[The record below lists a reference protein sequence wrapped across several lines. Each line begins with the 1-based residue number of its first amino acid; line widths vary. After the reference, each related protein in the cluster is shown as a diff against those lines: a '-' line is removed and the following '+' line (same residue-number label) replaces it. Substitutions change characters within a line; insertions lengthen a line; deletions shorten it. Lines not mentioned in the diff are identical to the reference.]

1 SVSEFAAALNSIAK
15 TRGISWPSTNT
26 CPRLC
31 AVITIFTSAI
41 AQPRHGDDRRL
52 ATIVGRANALDVVR
66 LALVD
71 NAPRRIDFAR
81 PDVEPHLLAVGLG
94 TGCDGL
100 GGRAQGVR
108 HLRPHLAVVADLS
121 DRDPFG
127 SYFLAEV
134 VGDRFQALELD
145 AVPQIAGVQCHG
157 SDPQAD

>member
-1 SVSEFAAALNSIAK
+1 DGDAHGYSAPGGSAGSNWCSASSNTTSAGPSISTTSGRRVRRTSVSEFAAALNSIAK

-108 HLRPHLAVVADLS
+108 HLRPHLAVVA
-121 DRDPFG
+121 
-127 SYFLAEV
+127 
-134 VGDRFQALELD
+134 
-145 AVPQIAGVQCHG
+145 
-157 SDPQAD
+157 